1 MGEKKIQR
9 HEIDQWRRATLGK
22 QWEMRTMW
30 EIPGRTPSFEISDP
44 KKTCI
49 CVHKSLSVHANELK
63 KKTEIELLCVHVD
76 QVLLDQYTLYIYINI
91 YIV

>member
-1 MGEKKIQR
+1 MTQKIGSYCFYAYCLEEEVYTFREDVEQMNSGEKKIQK

-44 KKTCI
+44 KKK
-49 CVHKSLSVHANELK
+49 HASV
-63 KKTEIELLCVHVD
+63 
-76 QVLLDQYTLYIYINI
+76 YTNL
-91 YIV
+91 

>member
-63 KKTEIELLCVHVD
+63 KKDRNRASLCACGPS
-76 QVLLDQYTLYIYINI
+76 LT
-91 YIV
+91 